1 LYEELNEDVSLGDPD
16 VLQEASKVEGLTQA
30 DMEQR
35 YPLVLRHMRK
45 VYPGASRA
53 AVKNLSLAVMS
64 SECFG
69 LLGENG
75 AGKSTAIAILTGLF
89 PASSGDGFIAGHSVT
104 NDLKAVHRYIGVCP
118 QFSVLWDQLTVREHL
133 YFFARLKGVPLRHE
147 TRHVDKALVDYGLV
161 NEGRLPLIP
170 RALKTLWLHS
180 LS

>member
-1 LYEELNEDVSLGDPD
+1 MSLGDPD